1 LAAAGATCDPAQK
14 GSAGMDLRLNDQQQ
28 MLRDATR
35 QFAEQK
41 LLPHAE
47 ALEHAGKIPPE
58 LLQELAQ
65 MGYCGIGTP
74 AKYGGSELDAV
85 SYALMISELSYG
97 DASVGVTVSVTN
109 SLTQDPILMFG
120 TEEQKERFLP
130 PLARGEVWGGFAL
143 TEPSAG
149 TDAGGTRTMAI
160 PDGDHYVING
170 TKSFV
175 TNGGF
180 AHTFVVFVRGDREIK
195 HGGISAFI
203 VEKGTPGFSIGKHED
218 KLGIRASSTTELV
231 FEDCR
236 LPATN
241 LLGEWG
247 QGFKVAMKTLD
258 SGRIGIAAQAH
269 GIAQRALD
277 LAVKYAKEREQFDR
291 PLAAF
296 QHNQFR
302 LADMATDV
310 EASRLLLLQA
320 AFAKDEA
327 ARDPK
332 QRYSQAAAMAKLFTS
347 EASHR
352 VVHQA
357 LQIHGGYGYI
367 KEFEIERLYRDQRI
381 TEIYEGTSE
390 AMRMVIAASLLR

>member
-1 LAAAGATCDPAQK
+1 
-14 GSAGMDLRLNDQQQ
+14 MDLDLNDQQR
-28 MLRDATR
+28 MLRDTTR
-35 QFAEQK
+35 QFAEQR
-41 LLPHAE
+41 LLPQAKAAE
-47 ALEHAGKIPPE
+47 EAGTMAPE
-58 LLQELAQ
+58 LRRELAA

-74 AKYGGSELDAV
+74 ERYGGSGLDAV
-85 SYALMISELSYG
+85 SYALMVSELSYG

-109 SLTQDPILMFG
+109 SLVQDPILMFG
-120 TEEQKERFLP
+120 TEEQKQRYIP
-130 PLARGEVWGGFAL
+130 PLARGDVWGGFAL
-143 TEPSAG
+143 TEPAAG
-149 TDAGGTRTMAI
+149 TDAGGTRTTAVA
-160 PDGDHYVING
+160 DGDHYVVNG
-170 TKSFV
+170 AKSFV

-180 AHTFVVFVRGDREIK
+180 ADTFVVFVRGDREVK

-203 VEKGTPGFSIGKHED
+203 VERDTPGFAIGKHED

-236 LPATN
+236 LPRAN

-258 SGRIGIAAQAH
+258 SGRIGIAAQAY

-277 LAVKYAKEREQFDR
+277 LAVKYAKERQQFER
-291 PLAAF
+291 PLSTF
-296 QHNQFR
+296 QHIQFR

-310 EASRLLLLQA
+310 EATRLLLLQA
-320 AFAKDEA
+320 AFAKDA
-327 ARDPK
+327 VARNPGA
-332 QRYSQAAAMAKLFTS
+332 RYSPAAAMAKLFAS
-347 EASHR
+347 EAAHR

-390 AMRMVIAASLLR
+390 AMRMVIAASLLK

>member
-1 LAAAGATCDPAQK
+1 
-14 GSAGMDLRLNDQQQ
+14 MDFKLNEQQQ

-35 QFAEQK
+35 QFSEQR
-41 LLPHAE
+41 LIPHAE
-47 ALEHAGKIPPE
+47 EAERNDAIPE
-58 LLQELAQ
+58 TLLKELAE

-74 AKYGGSELDAV
+74 EQYGGSNLDAV
-85 SYALMISELSYG
+85 SYALMIAELSYG

-109 SLTQDPILMFG
+109 SLTQDPIMMFG
-120 TEEQKERFLP
+120 TEDQKQRYLP
-130 PLARGEVWGGFAL
+130 DLASGKKWGGFAL

-149 TDAGGTRTMAI
+149 TDSAGTRTTAVA
-160 PDGDHYVING
+160 DGDHYIVNG
-170 TKSFV
+170 TKNFI

-180 AHTFVVFVRGDREIK
+180 ADTFVVFVRGDQEAK

-203 VEKGTPGFSIGKHED
+203 VEKGTPGFSIGKKED

-236 LPATN
+236 LPKEN

-247 QGFKVAMKTLD
+247 KGFKVAMKTLD
-258 SGRIGIAAQAH
+258 NGRIGIAAQAL
-269 GIAQRALD
+269 GIAQRAFD

-291 PLAAF
+291 PLAKF
-296 QHNQFR
+296 QHNQFK

-310 EASRLLLLQA
+310 EASRLLILQA
-320 AFAKDEA
+320 AWEKDQKV
-327 ARDPK
+327 RHSK
-332 QRYSQAAAMAKLFTS
+332 AAAMAKLFAS

-352 VVHQA
+352 VVHQS
-357 LQIHGGYGYI
+357 LQIHGGYGYV

-390 AMRMVIAASLLR
+390 AMRMVIAASVLR

>member
-1 LAAAGATCDPAQK
+1 M
-14 GSAGMDLRLNDQQQ
+14 GMDLKLNEQQQ

-35 QFAEQK
+35 EFAETK
-41 LLPHAE
+41 LLPQAE
-47 ALEHAGKIPPE
+47 EAEINEGNDPALLK
-58 LLQELAQ
+58 ELAA

-74 AKYGGSELDAV
+74 EQYGGAGLDAV

-109 SLTQDPILMFG
+109 SLTQDPIIMFG
-120 TEEQKERFLP
+120 TEEQKQRFLP
-130 PLARGEVWGGFAL
+130 RLASGEVWGGFAL

-149 TDAGGTRTMAI
+149 TDSAGTRTTAVL
-160 PDGDHYVING
+160 DGDHYVVNG
-170 TKSFV
+170 TKNFI

-180 AHTFVVFVRGDREIK
+180 ADIFVVFVRGDTSDK
-195 HGGISAFI
+195 HAGISAFI
-203 VEKGTPGFSIGKHED
+203 VEKGTPGFSIGKKEN

-236 LPATN
+236 LPKEN

-247 QGFKVAMKTLD
+247 GGFKVAMKTLD
-258 SGRIGIAAQAH
+258 NGRIGIAAQAH

-291 PLAAF
+291 PLAKF
-296 QHNQFR
+296 QHLQFR

-310 EASRLLLLQA
+310 EAARLLIMQA
-320 AFAKDEA
+320 AWEKDQGV
-327 ARDPK
+327 RHSK
-332 QRYSQAAAMAKLFTS
+332 AAAMAKLFAS
-347 EASHR
+347 EAAHR
-352 VVHQA
+352 VCHQS

-367 KEFEIERLYRDQRI
+367 KEYEIERLYRDQRI

-390 AMRMVIAASLLR
+390 AMRMVISANVLR

>member
-1 LAAAGATCDPAQK
+1 
-14 GSAGMDLRLNDQQQ
+14 MDLKLNDQQQ

-41 LLPHAE
+41 LIGQSEAADHAAE
-47 ALEHAGKIPPE
+47 MSPAL
-58 LLQELAQ
+58 LRELAA

-74 AKYGGSELDAV
+74 ERYGGTELDAV

-97 DASVGVTVSVTN
+97 DASAGVTVSVTN

-120 TEEQKERFLP
+120 TEEQKQRFLP

-143 TEPSAG
+143 TEPMAG
-149 TDAGGTRTMAI
+149 TDAGGTLTMAI
-160 PDGDHYVING
+160 PDGDDFIING

-180 AHTFVVFVRGDREIK
+180 AETFVVFVRGDREVK

-203 VEKGTPGFSIGKHED
+203 VEKGTPGFSIGKHEN

-236 LPATN
+236 LPKAN

-247 QGFKVAMKTLD
+247 KGFKVAMKTLD
-258 SGRIGIAAQAH
+258 CGRIGIAAQAH

-277 LAVKYAKEREQFDR
+277 LAVKYAKEREQFNK

-296 QHNQFR
+296 QYIQFQ
-302 LADMATDV
+302 LADMATEV
-310 EASRLLLLQA
+310 EASRLMLLQA
-320 AFAKDEA
+320 AFAKDQA
-327 ARDPK
+327 AADPGV
-332 QRYSQAAAMAKLFTS
+332 RYSQAAAMAKLFTS

-367 KEFEIERLYRDQRI
+367 KEYEIERLYRDQRI

-390 AMRMVIAASLLR
+390 AMRMVIAASILR

>member
-1 LAAAGATCDPAQK
+1 
-14 GSAGMDLRLNDQQQ
+14 MDLKLNEQQQ

-35 QFAEQK
+35 QFAEQR
-41 LLPHAE
+41 LIPQAE
-47 ALEHAGKIPPE
+47 EAERNDAIPE
-58 LLQELAQ
+58 AVLKELAE

-74 AKYGGSELDAV
+74 EQYGGSNLDAV
-85 SYALMISELSYG
+85 SYALMIAELSYG

-109 SLTQDPILMFG
+109 SLTQDPIMLFG
-120 TEEQKERFLP
+120 TEDQKQRYLP
-130 PLARGEVWGGFAL
+130 DLASGKKWGGFAL

-149 TDAGGTRTMAI
+149 TDSAGTRTTAVA
-160 PDGDHYVING
+160 DGDHYILNG
-170 TKSFV
+170 TKNFI

-180 AHTFVVFVRGDREIK
+180 ADTFVVFVRGDQEAK

-203 VEKGTPGFSIGKHED
+203 VEKGTPGFSIGKKED

-236 LPATN
+236 LPKEN

-247 QGFKVAMKTLD
+247 RGFKVAMKTLD
-258 SGRIGIAAQAH
+258 NGRIGIAAQAL

-291 PLAAF
+291 PLAKF
-296 QHNQFR
+296 QVNQFK

-310 EASRLLLLQA
+310 EASRLLLMQA
-320 AFAKDEA
+320 AWEKDQKV
-327 ARDPK
+327 RHSK
-332 QRYSQAAAMAKLFTS
+332 AAAMAKLFAS

-352 VVHQA
+352 VVHQS
-357 LQIHGGYGYI
+357 LQIHGGYGYV

-390 AMRMVIAASLLR
+390 AMRMVISANVLR

>member
-1 LAAAGATCDPAQK
+1 
-14 GSAGMDLRLNDQQQ
+14 MDLDLNDQQR

-35 QFAEQK
+35 QFAEQR
-41 LLPHAE
+41 LLPQAKAAE
-47 ALEHAGKIPPE
+47 EAGTMAPE
-58 LLQELAQ
+58 LRRELAA

-74 AKYGGSELDAV
+74 ERYGGSGLDAV
-85 SYALMISELSYG
+85 SYALMVSELSYG

-109 SLTQDPILMFG
+109 SLVQDPILMFG
-120 TEEQKERFLP
+120 TEEQKQRYIP
-130 PLARGEVWGGFAL
+130 PLARGDVWGGFAL
-143 TEPSAG
+143 TEPAAG
-149 TDAGGTRTMAI
+149 TDAGGTRTTAVA
-160 PDGDHYVING
+160 DGDHYVVNG
-170 TKSFV
+170 AKSFV

-180 AHTFVVFVRGDREIK
+180 ADTFVVFVRGDREVK

-203 VEKGTPGFSIGKHED
+203 VERNTPGFAIGKHED

-236 LPATN
+236 LPRAN

-277 LAVKYAKEREQFDR
+277 LAIKYAKERQQFER
-291 PLAAF
+291 PLSTF
-296 QHNQFR
+296 QHIQFR
-302 LADMATDV
+302 LADMATDI
-310 EASRLLLLQA
+310 EATRLLLLQA
-320 AFAKDEA
+320 AFAKDA
-327 ARDPK
+327 VARNPGA
-332 QRYSQAAAMAKLFTS
+332 RYSQAAAMAKLFAS
-347 EASHR
+347 EAAHR

-390 AMRMVIAASLLR
+390 AMRMVIAASLLK

>member
-1 LAAAGATCDPAQK
+1 
-14 GSAGMDLRLNDQQQ
+14 MDLDLNDQQR

-35 QFAEQK
+35 QFAEQR
-41 LLPHAE
+41 LLPQAKAAE
-47 ALEHAGKIPPE
+47 EAGAMAPE
-58 LLQELAQ
+58 LRRELAA

-74 AKYGGSELDAV
+74 ERYGGSGLDAV
-85 SYALMISELSYG
+85 SYALMVSELSYG

-109 SLTQDPILMFG
+109 SLVQDPILMFG
-120 TEEQKERFLP
+120 TEEQKRRYIP
-130 PLARGEVWGGFAL
+130 PLARGDVWGGFAL
-143 TEPSAG
+143 TEPAAG
-149 TDAGGTRTMAI
+149 TDAGGTRTTAVA
-160 PDGDHYVING
+160 DGDHYVVNG
-170 TKSFV
+170 AKSFV

-180 AHTFVVFVRGDREIK
+180 ADTFVVFVRGDREVK

-203 VEKGTPGFSIGKHED
+203 VERDTPGFAIGKHED

-236 LPATN
+236 LPRAN

-277 LAVKYAKEREQFDR
+277 LAVKYAKERQQFER
-291 PLAAF
+291 PLSTF
-296 QHNQFR
+296 QHIQFR

-310 EASRLLLLQA
+310 EATRLLLLQA
-320 AFAKDEA
+320 AFAKDVVTRNPGA
-327 ARDPK
+327 
-332 QRYSQAAAMAKLFTS
+332 RYSQAAAMAKLFAS
-347 EASHR
+347 EAAHR

-390 AMRMVIAASLLR
+390 AMRMVIAASLLK

>member
-1 LAAAGATCDPAQK
+1 
-14 GSAGMDLRLNDQQQ
+14 MDLKLDDQQQ

-35 QFAEQK
+35 EFAVK
-41 LLPHAE
+41 RLLPQAAE
-47 ALEHAGKIPPE
+47 AEENEQNAPE
-58 LLQELAQ
+58 LLRELAS

-74 AKYGGSELDAV
+74 EKYGGSGLDAV

-109 SLTQDPILMFG
+109 SLVQDPILMFG

-130 PLARGEVWGGFAL
+130 RLASGEVWGGFAL

-149 TDAGGTRTMAI
+149 TDSAGTRTTAVL
-160 PDGDHYVING
+160 DGDHYVLNG
-170 TKSFV
+170 TKNFI

-180 AHTFVVFVRGDREIK
+180 AETFVVFARGDREDK
-195 HGGISAFI
+195 HHGISAFV
-203 VEKGTPGFSIGKHED
+203 VEKGTPGFSIGKKED

-236 LPATN
+236 LPKEN

-247 QGFKVAMKTLD
+247 GGFKVAMKTLD
-258 SGRIGIAAQAH
+258 NGRIGIAAQAH

-277 LAVKYAKEREQFDR
+277 LAIQYAKGREQFDR
-291 PLAAF
+291 PLAKF
-296 QHNQFR
+296 QHVQFR

-310 EASRLLLLQA
+310 EASRLLLMQA
-320 AFAKDEA
+320 AWEKDQGI
-327 ARDPK
+327 RHSK
-332 QRYSQAAAMAKLFTS
+332 AAAMAKLFAS

-352 VVHQA
+352 VCHQA

-367 KEFEIERLYRDQRI
+367 KEYEVERLYRDQRI
-381 TEIYEGTSE
+381 CEIYEGTSE
-390 AMRMVIAASLLR
+390 AMRMVIGASILK

>member
-1 LAAAGATCDPAQK
+1 
-14 GSAGMDLRLNDQQQ
+14 MDLKLNDQQQ
-28 MLRDATR
+28 MLREATR

-41 LLPHAE
+41 LIPQAE
-47 ALEHAGKIPPE
+47 AAEHAGATAPE
-58 LLQELAQ
+58 LLRELAS

-74 AKYGGSELDAV
+74 EEYGGSGLDAV

-120 TEEQKERFLP
+120 TDQQKERFLP

-149 TDAGGTRTMAI
+149 TDAGGTRTMAVA
-160 PDGDHYVING
+160 DGDDFILNG
-170 TKSFV
+170 TKCFV

-180 AHTFVVFVRGDREIK
+180 ADTFVVEVK

-236 LPATN
+236 LPGAN

-310 EASRLLLLQA
+310 EASRLLLMQA
-320 AFAKDEA
+320 AFAKDQA
-327 ARDPK
+327 AQNPK
-332 QRYSQAAAMAKLFTS
+332 LRYSQAAAMAKLFTS

-390 AMRMVIAASLLR
+390 AMRMVISASLLR

>member
-1 LAAAGATCDPAQK
+1 
-14 GSAGMDLRLNDQQQ
+14 MDLELTEQQT

-41 LLPHAE
+41 LLPQAE
-47 ALEHAGKIPPE
+47 EAERDCGTAPAM
-58 LLQELAQ
+58 LQELAS

-74 AKYGGSELDAV
+74 EQYGGSALDAI
-85 SYALMISELSYG
+85 SYALMISELSYA
-97 DASVGVTVSVTN
+97 DASIGVTVSVTN
-109 SLTQDPILMFG
+109 SLTQDPILHFG
-120 TEEQKERFLP
+120 TEEQKQRFLP
-130 PLARGEVWGGFAL
+130 RLASGEAWGGFAL
-143 TEPSAG
+143 TEPHAGTDSAG
-149 TDAGGTRTMAI
+149 TRTTAV
-160 PDGDHYVING
+160 PDGDHYVIDG
-170 TKSFV
+170 TKNFI

-180 AHTFVVFVRGDREIK
+180 ADIFIVFVRGDKEAK

-203 VEKGTPGFSIGKHED
+203 VERGTPGFAIGKAEN

-231 FEDCR
+231 FDGCR
-236 LPATN
+236 LPREN

-269 GIAQRALD
+269 GIARRALH
-277 LAVKYAKEREQFDR
+277 LATAYAQQREQFDR
-291 PLAAF
+291 PLTRF
-296 QHNQFR
+296 QHTRFR

-310 EASRLLLLQA
+310 EASRLLLMQA
-320 AFAKDEA
+320 AWEKDQG
-327 ARDPK
+327 K
-332 QRYSQAAAMAKLFTS
+332 RYSSAAAMAKLFAS

-390 AMRMVIAASLLR
+390 AMRMVIAAALLR

>member
-1 LAAAGATCDPAQK
+1 
-14 GSAGMDLRLNDQQQ
+14 MDLKLNDQQQ

-35 QFAEQK
+35 EFAEK
-41 LLPHAE
+41 RLLPQAAE
-47 ALEHAGKIPPE
+47 AEHNERNDPALLE
-58 LLQELAQ
+58 ELAG

-74 AKYGGSELDAV
+74 EKYGGSALDAV
-85 SYALMISELSYG
+85 SYALMITELSYG

-109 SLTQDPILMFG
+109 SLVQDPIMMFG

-130 PLARGEVWGGFAL
+130 PLAAGKVWGGFAL

-149 TDAGGTRTMAI
+149 TDSAGTRTTAT
-160 PDGDHYVING
+160 PDGDHYILNG
-170 TKSFV
+170 TKNFI

-180 AHTFVVFVRGDREIK
+180 AETFVVFARGDREDK
-195 HGGISAFI
+195 HHGISAFV
-203 VEKGTPGFSIGKHED
+203 VEKGTPGFSIGKKED

-236 LPATN
+236 LPKEN

-247 QGFKVAMKTLD
+247 GGFKVAMKTLD
-258 SGRIGIAAQAH
+258 NGRIGIAAQSL
-269 GIAQRALD
+269 GIAMRALD
-277 LAVKYAKEREQFDR
+277 LAVDYAKGREQFDR
-291 PLAAF
+291 PLAKF

-310 EASRLLLLQA
+310 EASRLLMLQA
-320 AFAKDEA
+320 AWEKDQGL
-327 ARDPK
+327 RHS
-332 QRYSQAAAMAKLFTS
+332 RAAAMAKLFAS

-352 VVHQA
+352 VCHAA

-367 KEFEIERLYRDQRI
+367 KEYEIERLYRDQRI
-381 TEIYEGTSE
+381 CEIYEGTSE
-390 AMRMVIAASLLR
+390 AMRMVIAASVLR

>member
-1 LAAAGATCDPAQK
+1 
-14 GSAGMDLRLNDQQQ
+14 MDLDLNDQQR

-35 QFAEQK
+35 QFAEQR
-41 LLPHAE
+41 LLPQAKAAE
-47 ALEHAGKIPPE
+47 EAGAMAPE
-58 LLQELAQ
+58 LRRELAA

-74 AKYGGSELDAV
+74 ERYGGSGLDAV
-85 SYALMISELSYG
+85 SYALMVSELSYG

-109 SLTQDPILMFG
+109 SLVQDPILMFG
-120 TEEQKERFLP
+120 TEEQKQRYIP
-130 PLARGEVWGGFAL
+130 PLARGDVWGGFAL
-143 TEPSAG
+143 TEPAAG
-149 TDAGGTRTMAI
+149 TDAGGTRTTAVA
-160 PDGDHYVING
+160 DGDHYVVNG
-170 TKSFV
+170 AKSFV

-180 AHTFVVFVRGDREIK
+180 ADTFVVFVRGDREVK

-203 VEKGTPGFSIGKHED
+203 VERDTPGFAIGKHED

-236 LPATN
+236 LPRAN

-277 LAVKYAKEREQFDR
+277 LAVKYAKERQQFER
-291 PLAAF
+291 PLSTF
-296 QHNQFR
+296 QHIQFR

-310 EASRLLLLQA
+310 EATRLLLLQA
-320 AFAKDEA
+320 AFAKDVVTRNPGA
-327 ARDPK
+327 
-332 QRYSQAAAMAKLFTS
+332 RYSQAAAMAKLFAS
-347 EASHR
+347 EAAHR

-390 AMRMVIAASLLR
+390 AMRMVIAASLLK

>member
-1 LAAAGATCDPAQK
+1 
-14 GSAGMDLRLNDQQQ
+14 MDLKLNDQQQ

-35 QFAEQK
+35 EFAEK
-41 LLPHAE
+41 RLLPQAAE
-47 ALEHAGKIPPE
+47 AEHNERNDPALLE
-58 LLQELAQ
+58 ELAG

-74 AKYGGSELDAV
+74 EKYGGSALDAI
-85 SYALMISELSYG
+85 SYALMVTELSYG

-109 SLTQDPILMFG
+109 SLVQDPIMMFG

-130 PLARGEVWGGFAL
+130 ALASGKVWGGFAL

-149 TDAGGTRTMAI
+149 TDSAGTRTTAT
-160 PDGDHYVING
+160 PDGDHFILNG
-170 TKSFV
+170 TKNFI

-180 AHTFVVFVRGDREIK
+180 AGTFVVFARGDREDK
-195 HGGISAFI
+195 HHGISAFV
-203 VEKGTPGFSIGKHED
+203 VEKGTPGFSIGKKED

-236 LPATN
+236 LPKEN

-247 QGFKVAMKTLD
+247 GGFKVAMKTLD
-258 SGRIGIAAQAH
+258 NGRIGIAAQSL
-269 GIAQRALD
+269 GIAERAFD
-277 LAVKYAKEREQFDR
+277 LAVKYTKGREQFDR
-291 PLAAF
+291 PLAKF

-310 EASRLLLLQA
+310 EASRLLMLQA
-320 AFAKDEA
+320 AWEKDQGL
-327 ARDPK
+327 RHS
-332 QRYSQAAAMAKLFTS
+332 RAAAMAKLFAS

-352 VVHQA
+352 VCHAA

-367 KEFEIERLYRDQRI
+367 KEYEIERLYRDQRI
-381 TEIYEGTSE
+381 CEIYEGTSE
-390 AMRMVIAASLLR
+390 AMRMVIAASVLR

>member
-1 LAAAGATCDPAQK
+1 
-14 GSAGMDLRLNDQQQ
+14 MDLKLNDQQQ

-35 QFAEQK
+35 EFAEKK
-41 LLPHAE
+41 LLPNAETFEHAE
-47 ALEHAGKIPPE
+47 EIPAE
-58 LLQELAQ
+58 VLQELAA

-74 AKYGGSELDAV
+74 EKYGGSDLDAV

-109 SLTQDPILMFG
+109 SLTADPIIMFG
-120 TEEQKERFLP
+120 TEEQKQKYLP

-149 TDAGGTRTMAI
+149 TDSAGTRTTAVL
-160 PDGDHYVING
+160 DGDHYVVNG
-170 TKSFV
+170 TKNFI
-175 TNGGF
+175 TNGAF
-180 AHTFVVFVRGDREIK
+180 ASTFVIFVRGDDKDK
-195 HGGISAFI
+195 HHGISAFI
-203 VEKGTPGFSIGKHED
+203 VERGTPGFSVGKKEN

-236 LPATN
+236 LPREN

-258 SGRIGIAAQAH
+258 NGRIGIAAQAH

-277 LAVKYAKEREQFDR
+277 LSIKYATEREQFDR
-291 PLAAF
+291 PLAKF
-296 QHNQFR
+296 QHVQFC

-310 EASRLLLLQA
+310 EASRLLLMQA
-320 AFAKDEA
+320 AWEKDQGL
-327 ARDPK
+327 RHSK
-332 QRYSQAAAMAKLFTS
+332 AAAMAKLFCS

-352 VVHQA
+352 VCHQA

-367 KEFEIERLYRDQRI
+367 KEYEIERLYRDQRI

-390 AMRMVIAASLLR
+390 AMRMVIAANLLR

>member
-1 LAAAGATCDPAQK
+1 
-14 GSAGMDLRLNDQQQ
+14 MDLKLNEQQQ

-35 QFAEQK
+35 QFAEQR
-41 LLPHAE
+41 LIPQAE
-47 ALEHAGKIPPE
+47 EAERNDAIPE
-58 LLQELAQ
+58 AVLKELAE

-74 AKYGGSELDAV
+74 EQYGGSNLDAV
-85 SYALMISELSYG
+85 SYALMVAELSYG

-109 SLTQDPILMFG
+109 SLTQDPIMLFG
-120 TEEQKERFLP
+120 TEDQKQRYLP
-130 PLARGEVWGGFAL
+130 DLASGKKWGGFAL

-149 TDAGGTRTMAI
+149 TDSAGTRTTAVA
-160 PDGDHYVING
+160 DGDHYILNG
-170 TKSFV
+170 TKNFI

-180 AHTFVVFVRGDREIK
+180 ADTFVVFVRGDQEAK

-203 VEKGTPGFSIGKHED
+203 VEKGTPGFSIGKKED

-236 LPATN
+236 LPKEN

-247 QGFKVAMKTLD
+247 RGFKVAMKTLD
-258 SGRIGIAAQAH
+258 NGRIGIAAQAL

-291 PLAAF
+291 PLAKF
-296 QHNQFR
+296 QVNQFK

-310 EASRLLLLQA
+310 EASRLLLMQA
-320 AFAKDEA
+320 AWEKDQKI
-327 ARDPK
+327 RHSK
-332 QRYSQAAAMAKLFTS
+332 AAAMAKLFAS

-352 VVHQA
+352 VVHQS
-357 LQIHGGYGYI
+357 LQIHGGYGYV

-390 AMRMVIAASLLR
+390 AMRMVISANVLR

>member
-1 LAAAGATCDPAQK
+1 
-14 GSAGMDLRLNDQQQ
+14 MDLKLNETQQ

-35 QFAEQK
+35 DFAEKK
-41 LLPHAE
+41 LIPNSEAHEHAE
-47 ALEHAGKIPPE
+47 EVPAA
-58 LLQELAQ
+58 LLQELAA

-74 AKYGGSELDAV
+74 EQYGGSGLDAV

-109 SLTQDPILMFG
+109 SLTADPIIMFG
-120 TEEQKERFLP
+120 TDEQKEKYLP

-149 TDAGGTRTMAI
+149 TDSAGTRTTAVL
-160 PDGDHYVING
+160 DGDEYLVNG
-170 TKSFV
+170 TKNFI

-180 AHTFVVFVRGDREIK
+180 AETFVVFVRGDTADK
-195 HGGISAFI
+195 HAGISAFI
-203 VEKGTPGFSIGKHED
+203 VEKGTPGFSIGKKED

-236 LPATN
+236 LPKEN

-258 SGRIGIAAQAH
+258 NGRIGIAAQAH
-269 GIAQRALD
+269 GIAKRALD
-277 LAVKYAKEREQFDR
+277 LAIKYSKEREQFDR
-291 PLAAF
+291 PLAKF
-296 QHNQFR
+296 QNVQFKI
-302 LADMATDV
+302 ADMATDV
-310 EASRLLLLQA
+310 EASRLLLMQA
-320 AFAKDEA
+320 AWEKDQKL
-327 ARDPK
+327 RHSK
-332 QRYSQAAAMAKLFTS
+332 AAAMAKLFCS

-352 VVHQA
+352 VCHQA
-357 LQIHGGYGYI
+357 LQIHGGYGYV
-367 KEFEIERLYRDQRI
+367 KEYEIERLYRDQRI

-390 AMRMVIAASLLR
+390 AMRMVISANVMR

>member
-1 LAAAGATCDPAQK
+1 
-14 GSAGMDLRLNDQQQ
+14 MDLQLNDQQQ

-35 QFAEQK
+35 QFAEQR
-41 LLPHAE
+41 LIPQAE
-47 ALEHAGKIPPE
+47 AAEHAGMIDPE
-58 LLQELAQ
+58 LLRELAG

-74 AKYGGSELDAV
+74 EQYGGSGLDAV

-97 DASVGVTVSVTN
+97 DASIGVTVSVTN

-120 TEEQKERFLP
+120 TEEQKQRFLP

-160 PDGDHYVING
+160 VDGDHYVVNG

-180 AHTFVVFVRGDREIK
+180 ADTFVVFVRGDREVK

-236 LPATN
+236 LPSGN

-291 PLAAF
+291 PLAAN
-296 QHNQFR
+296 QHTQFR

-310 EASRLLLLQA
+310 EASRLMLMHG
-320 AFAKDEA
+320 AFAKDHA
-327 ARDPK
+327 ARTPGY
-332 QRYSQAAAMAKLFTS
+332 RYSQAAAMAKLFTS
-347 EASHR
+347 EAAHR
-352 VVHQA
+352 VVHQS

-390 AMRMVIAASLLR
+390 AMRMVIAGALLR